1 MKYIY
6 VCFKFPIQFLT
17 PHVSQEQ
24 FGSKRNYERSI
35 RRQFRKRGGVKAKS
49 AYAATGN
56 AWPIKSKPMPVP
68 PKAKQIPPKA
78 MPVSQ
83 TVTHDPALC

>member
-1 MKYIY
+1 MIYIY
-6 VCFKFPIQFLT
+6 IFVCFKFPIQFLT

-56 AWPIKSKPMPVP
+56 AWPNQIQADACPAQGQADPSKGN
-68 PKAKQIPPKA
+68 ACITDCD
-78 MPVSQ
+78 S
-83 TVTHDPALC
+83 